1 MNVVIHTCEEE
12 VTRCAYE
19 FVRDRMSRKHYRVL
33 GLPTGSTPLRL
44 YRALVDGYKR
54 HEVDFADV
62 QTFNLDEYLGLPADH
77 PQSYR
82 CFMQTNLFS
91 QVNIKPEHVH
101 FLSGLPADIDEEC
114 EAYERAIKQQGGLKL
129 QILGIGRDGH
139 IGFNEPTSSLAS
151 RTREKTLTRQTIED
165 NRRFF
170 ERDEEVP
177 RWALTMGVG
186 TIMEA
191 REILLLATGRAKA
204 DAVAA
209 MIEGPVTAMCTASAL
224 QMHPRVTVV
233 IDGAAAAKLN
243 HDDYYRWMSEN
254 DCQMAG
260 YLAEC
265 KRRYAARTTAPPRGS
280 SGRG

>member
-1 MNVVIHTCEEE
+1 MNVVIQGTEDD
-12 VTRCAYE
+12 VNRYAYSFVLDRLTR
-19 FVRDRMSRKHYRVL
+19 KGYRVL

-44 YRALVDGYKR
+44 YRALVDGYR
-54 HEVDFADV
+54 RAELDFAEIH
-62 QTFNLDEYLGLPADH
+62 TFNLDEYLGLPADH

-82 CFMQTNLFS
+82 CFMETNLFS
-91 QVNIKPEHVH
+91 QVNVRADHIH
-101 FLSGLPADIDEEC
+101 FLSGLPADIEEEC
-114 EAYERAIKQQGGLKL
+114 DSYERAIKALGGIKL

-151 RTREKTLTRQTIED
+151 RTREKTLTRETIED

-170 ERDEEVP
+170 EKDEEVP

-233 IDGAAAAKLN
+233 IDEAAAAKLN

-260 YLAEC
+260 YLEER
-265 KRRYAARTTAPPRGS
+265 KRRHQAG
-280 SGRG
+280 G